1 MIGYKRESC
10 LGVDGKESEE
20 KRYGYGII
28 HVDSLAM
35 EEYCSQRG
43 ERRVGGGGRTEEC
56 AQLLFLVHRGG
67 KEVESGFGCLL
78 WLIQMSGGCAS
89 GGSPLVCAHVCSQKY

>member
-56 AQLLFLVHRGG
+56 A
-67 KEVESGFGCLL
+67 
-78 WLIQMSGGCAS
+78 
-89 GGSPLVCAHVCSQKY
+89 

>member
-20 KRYGYGII
+20 KRYGYGYGII

-56 AQLLFLVHRGG
+56 A
-67 KEVESGFGCLL
+67 
-78 WLIQMSGGCAS
+78 
-89 GGSPLVCAHVCSQKY
+89 